1 MPHRDKATIA
11 SAGNAA
17 AMYFSDERQ
26 RGLISDLF

>member
-17 AMYFSDERQ
+17 AMYFSERQ